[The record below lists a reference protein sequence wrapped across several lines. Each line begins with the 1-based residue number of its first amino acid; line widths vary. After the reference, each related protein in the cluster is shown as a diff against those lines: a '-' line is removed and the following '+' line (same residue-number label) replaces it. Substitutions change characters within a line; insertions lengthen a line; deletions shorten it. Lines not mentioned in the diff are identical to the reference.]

1 MLVYLHLWPNGWEQ
15 SDMSYGGKGYGDYYG
30 KGWGKGFYGYP
41 PWDGGKGMMPFNY
54 GMMMPPM
61 FAFKGKGKGKGKRSP
76 QLNVD
81 PAKKLWI
88 GNIPEEAKWKDLQ
101 ALVDEAGKSR
111 WVEIFRGKGKG
122 TGAVVYNTAE
132 EAQAAKANLN
142 GANLCGSS
150 IVVDSWEKGGKL
162 LGGQ

>member
-1 MLVYLHLWPNGWEQ
+1 GATFGHIRRLQAALSLAFADPRRTTSSVYTGN
-15 SDMSYGGKGYGDYYG
+15 MYGKGYGDFG
-30 KGWGKGFYGYP
+30 KGGWNKGGFYGYP
-41 PWDGGKGMMPFNY
+41 PWDGGKGMMGYGY

-88 GNIPEEAKWKDLQ
+88 GNIPEDAKWKDLQ
-101 ALVDEAGKSR
+101 ALVDKAGKSR

-122 TGAVVYNTAE
+122 TGAVVPGRLMT
-132 EAQAAKANLN
+132 
-142 GANLCGSS
+142 
-150 IVVDSWEKGGKL
+150 
-162 LGGQ
+162 